1 MTGIMFVGVDVSRD
15 DHTIQFLGTDGARVA
30 RVRIGNTP
38 QGGKSLIE
46 RLVDAATRCSCG
58 EIRVGMEAT
67 NLYWWHLFH
76 QLYAAPELERFNLK
90 VALINPRRI
99 KAFKQSFGDLP
110 KTDRLDAL
118 AIAEYMRFNQRVPF
132 AFKPDPRFASIQR
145 LTRARFHLTRMLAQE
160 KSRALSLIYLGF
172 SAYGQDKPFSN
183 VFGVTS
189 TKLLSEFTLSEMAS
203 LTLPELAERVFST
216 THAYFKSGDQE
227 RILDELAQLIRG
239 SYRLDASMESSVHL
253 ALRAHLQH
261 IRFLEEQIKA
271 LDREIAERFRPIPS
285 TLQTIAGLG
294 PILEAGIRSEL
305 GPIERFENDGKLAK
319 FAGLTWRNYQSGKFD
334 GQDRPLSRTGNRY
347 LRYYLVEAANFVRV
361 RDARFGAYYQQ
372 KYDEASDHR
381 HKRALVLTARKLTRT
396 VYVLLKRGRVYDP
409 ERMTANRAG

>member
-15 DHTIQFLGTDGARVA
+15 DHTTQFLGADGTRVA
-30 RVRIGNTP
+30 RMRVGNTP
-38 QGGKSLIE
+38 QGATSLIE
-46 RLVDAATRCSCG
+46 RLVDTVEHRGCA

-76 QLYAAPELERFNLK
+76 HLYAAPELERFHLK
-90 VALINPRRI
+90 VALINPARI

-118 AIAEYMRFNQRVPF
+118 IIAEYMRFNQRIPF
-132 AFKPDPRFASIQR
+132 AFKPDPRFAPIQK
-145 LTRARFHLTRMLAQE
+145 LTRARFHLAKMLARE
-160 KSRALSLIYLGF
+160 KNRALSLLYLGF
-172 SAYGQDKPFSN
+172 SAYGQNKPFSD
-183 VFGVTS
+183 VFGATS
-189 TKLLSEFTLSEMAS
+189 TKLLSELTLSEMAS

-239 SYRLDASMESSVHL
+239 SYRLDALMEQSVHL
-253 ALRAHLQH
+253 ALRTHLQH
-261 IRFLEEQIKA
+261 IRFLEKQINM

-294 PILEAGIRSEL
+294 PVLEAGIRSEL
-305 GPIERFENDGKLAK
+305 EPIERFDNDGKLAK
-319 FAGLTWRNYQSGKFD
+319 FAGLVWRNYQSGKFD
-334 GQDRPLSRTGNRY
+334 AQDRPLTRSGNRY

-361 RDARFGAYYQQ
+361 HDARFGAYYQQ

-381 HKRALVLTARKLTRT
+381 HKRAIVLTARKLTRT

-409 ERMTANRAG
+409 ERMTSHRAC

>member
-1 MTGIMFVGVDVSRD
+1 MSPRMATTPEFASAWRPQTSTG
-15 DHTIQFLGTDGARVA
+15 
-30 RVRIGNTP
+30 
-38 QGGKSLIE
+38 
-46 RLVDAATRCSCG
+46 
-58 EIRVGMEAT
+58 
-67 NLYWWHLFH
+67 LYWWHLFH
-76 QLYAAPELERFNLK
+76 QLYAAPELARFDLK
-90 VALINPRRI
+90 VALINPSRI
-99 KAFKQSFGDLP
+99 KGFKQSFGDLP

-118 AIAEYMRFNQRVPF
+118 VIAEYMRFNQRIPF

-145 LTRARFHLTRMLAQE
+145 LTRARFNLARTLGRE
-160 KSRALSLIYLGF
+160 KNRALSLLYLGF
-172 SAYGQDKPFSN
+172 SAYGPDKPFSD
-183 VFGVTS
+183 VFGATS
-189 TKLLSEFTLSEMAS
+189 TKLLSELTLSEMAS
-203 LTLPELAERVFST
+203 LTLPELAERVFHT

-239 SYRLDASMESSVHL
+239 SFRLDALMEQSVHL
-253 ALRAHLQH
+253 AFRTHLQH
-261 IRFLEEQIKA
+261 IRFLDEQIKT

-294 PILEAGIRSEL
+294 PVLEAGIRSEI

-334 GQDRPLSRTGNRY
+334 AQDRPLTRSGNRY

-361 RDARFGAYYQQ
+361 HEARFGAYYQQ

-381 HKRALVLTARKLTRT
+381 HKRAIVLTARKLTRT

-409 ERMTANRAG
+409 ERVTAHRA